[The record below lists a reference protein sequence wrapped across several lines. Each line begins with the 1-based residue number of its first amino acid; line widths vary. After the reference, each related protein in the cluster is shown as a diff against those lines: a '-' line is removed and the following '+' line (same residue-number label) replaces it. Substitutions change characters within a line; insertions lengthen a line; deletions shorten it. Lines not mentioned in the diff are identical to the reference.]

1 MDFYGL
7 PLDEFVK
14 ARDAEAKRTG
24 DKSLKALR
32 KPTVAAWLVNQLVRH
47 EKQLID
53 DLLELADLLRKAQ
66 NKLDAEGMRE
76 LNEQRRQLLRALGR
90 ECRALGSKLG
100 QKVSQAVEE
109 EVLATL
115 SAALADKALA
125 RQVREGRLTEALHF
139 SGFGDLT
146 AIVPPPRPPE
156 QPNRLEEELE
166 RLRSARTEWEK
177 AQKRVEGLQK
187 ELRRAEEEE
196 ERARARFEELEGGTK

>member
-1 MDFYGL
+1 MDLYGL

-14 ARDAEAKRTG
+14 ARDAEAKRTK
-24 DKSLKALR
+24 DKGLKALR

-47 EKQLID
+47 EKQLIE
-53 DLLELADLLRKAQ
+53 DLLELGELLRKAQ

-100 QKVSQAVEE
+100 QKVSQGVEE

-115 SAALADKALA
+115 SAALADEGVA
-125 RQVREGRLTEALHF
+125 RQVREGQLTEALHF

-146 AIVPPPRPPE
+146 AIVPPPRP
-156 QPNRLEEELE
+156 NRLEEELE
-166 RLRSARTEWEK
+166 RLRAARAAWEK
-177 AQKRVEGLQK
+177 AQRKVEGLQQ